1 VAGPTPVLSVS
12 PAKVPPQQ
20 QSQPQQ
26 PPNPSVVEEPVIST
40 PEVPPSQTV
49 PVVPSDVSSLAFQP
63 STKVNTKRELELPK
77 PPTSWREARLREIN
91 ESFRLDLAKRIL
103 KAHTNVHKEM
113 NNTADLLNGT
123 LNLAQSGMNGGKLLQ
138 DKLLRVEES
147 LSSIPSILK
156 L

>member
-1 VAGPTPVLSVS
+1 VAGLTPVLSVS

-20 QSQPQQ
+20 SQPQQ
-26 PPNPSVVEEPVIST
+26 PSNPSVVEEPVIST
-40 PEVPPSQTV
+40 PEVTPSQAV
-49 PVVPSDVSSLAFQP
+49 PVPSDVSSLAFQP

-123 LNLAQSGMNGGKLLQ
+123 LNLAQSGMNGGRQLQ
-138 DKLLRVEES
+138 DKLLKVEEI
-147 LSSIPSILK
+147 LSCIPSILK